1 MSVIIPAKVSGSYI
15 NADNRVAG
23 AQSSFND
30 VIIRAVLEGD
40 WAVGEGEMKSLIAT
54 FTDARGET
62 ASTVLLLPSML
73 DGEDN
78 AYLIPIPVGAKKYEG
93 DLSLVLTEYEQEPG
107 TDGTASFTG
116 DGSGKQFVIDT
127 MPVVL
132 TGVTVGGAELAPTQW
147 AYEYTTG
154 TLTFAVAP
162 ASGAVIEV
170 GYKQTVTARIR
181 RTANC
186 FLRVLPGDYSVV
198 TDDELDSTVV
208 EQLLAELYIT
218 RNARNEAVA
227 ARDGAE
233 AARDVAVSAKNDAV
247 AAKVAA
253 QSAETNARQSSTQA
267 FNYKEAA
274 LSAKN
279 HAETAQAAAEAA
291 KDTAVS
297 AKNTAV
303 SAKSDAQISAT
314 QALNYATQAFNSKEA
329 ALTAKSRAEAAQTAS
344 ESAKDAAVAAKNDAV
359 SAKDAAVS
367 AKTAAET
374 AQAAAEAAAI
384 DASEKAEVILPI
396 DYIQDEM
403 PTNYDEN
410 EYWFAPS
417 EGKLYSST
425 YTAGSGYAWNDV
437 TDEKLKMGNI
447 YVTGNGQLYWCPY
460 DDLWPAKAVPVAHTH
475 TVSQI
480 TDFTSGITRKADKVS
495 GAVSG
500 HFAGLDENGDLTDSG
515 VYADEIINAARR
527 AAEAAVVVKLAL
539 MSSESSI
546 LASSTSDYNNKLA
559 YATDTHKIYSC
570 YQNAWHDATAS
581 MLKEEN
587 IYTYGVPNYVYFFD
601 GTQLKEITYFRKI
614 SGTTNNFASFSAGGG
629 IQDSGFKGSN
639 FAAASHTHT
648 KSQIT
653 DLGLPTPTA
662 EDAGKTLKVDGL
674 GRYYLSNGGGPF
686 SVRIEVS
693 GMITNNLNVSY
704 GGIEYYTDGDTI
716 TIPEGGI
723 LHCYAYM
730 SYGDNKVFV
739 DGDLVAEGGSPGAAE
754 YDYVVTSDLEI
765 VLNGVPNDHG
775 YVDITTVPAEE

>member
-15 NADNRVAG
+15 SADNHVAG

-40 WAVGEGEMKSLIAT
+40 WAVGEGEIKSLIAT

-181 RTANC
+181 RTVNC
-186 FLRVLPGDYSVV
+186 FLRVLPADYSVV

-227 ARDGAE
+227 ARDDAE
-233 AARDVAVSAKNDAV
+233 AAKDVAVNAKEDAV
-247 AAKVAA
+247 AAKNDAIEAKDTAVAAKLAA

-267 FNYKEAA
+267 LNYKEAA
-274 LSAKN
+274 LSAKTA
-279 HAETAQAAAEAA
+279 AETAQAAAEAA
-291 KDTAVS
+291 KDMAVS

-344 ESAKDAAVAAKNDAV
+344 ESAKDAAVAAKNDAVSAKDAAVAAKNDAV

-417 EGKLYSST
+417 EGKLYFST
-425 YTAGSGYAWNDV
+425 YTDGSGYAWNDV
-437 TDEKLKMGNI
+437 TDAKLKMGNI
-447 YVTGNGQLYWCPY
+447 YVTGNGQIYWCPY
-460 DDLWPAKAVPVAHTH
+460 DDLWEAKAVPVTHTH

-500 HFAGLDENGDLTDSG
+500 HLAGLNSNGNLTDSG
-515 VYADEIINAARR
+515 KAIAD
-527 AAEAAVVVKLAL
+527 
-539 MSSESSI
+539 
-546 LASSTSDYNNKLA
+546 
-559 YATDTHKIYSC
+559 
-570 YQNAWHDATAS
+570 
-581 MLKEEN
+581 
-587 IYTYGVPNYVYFFD
+587 
-601 GTQLKEITYFRKI
+601 
-614 SGTTNNFASFSAGGG
+614 
-629 IQDSGFKGSN
+629 

-648 KSQIT
+648 VSQIT
-653 DLGLPTPTA
+653 DFPTVPGLPAPTA
-662 EDAGKTLKVDGL
+662 ADAGKSLMVNAQGEYFLSSGVNHTVNIDIDENYSPSAIYIEEPDGTKHHGADSSEVVTVLDGETLKC
-674 GRYYLSNGGGPF
+674 Y
-686 SVRIEVS
+686 
-693 GMITNNLNVSY
+693 VSY
-704 GGIEYYTDGDTI
+704 SADNNTVKLNGDIVAGGYPSEGPAEYLLKVTANARI
-716 TIPEGGI
+716 T
-723 LHCYAYM
+723 AT
-730 SYGDNKVFV
+730 
-739 DGDLVAEGGSPGAAE
+739 GSPGS
-754 YDYVVTSDLEI
+754 YGLIS
-765 VLNGVPNDHG
+765 
-775 YVDITTVPAEE
+775 ITMQ